1 MARQMI
7 DIALDEQEDVAI
19 SSGDFV
25 FTEST
30 AQHQRQLILNNKGD
44 FKQNPTSCVGA
55 FDYLHDED
63 YQALIRAMSIEFS
76 KDGMDVKRVLIGA
89 NGVVNSDAFYK

>member
-7 DIALDEQEDVAI
+7 DIALDDQGDAAI
-19 SSGDFV
+19 ALGDFAS
-25 FTEST
+25 TEST
-30 AQHQRQLILNNKGD
+30 VQHQRQLVLNNKGD

-55 FDYLHDED
+55 FDYLDDEN
-63 YQALIRAMSIEFS
+63 YQALTRAMSIEFS

-89 NGVVNSDAFYK
+89 NGVVNSDAFYE